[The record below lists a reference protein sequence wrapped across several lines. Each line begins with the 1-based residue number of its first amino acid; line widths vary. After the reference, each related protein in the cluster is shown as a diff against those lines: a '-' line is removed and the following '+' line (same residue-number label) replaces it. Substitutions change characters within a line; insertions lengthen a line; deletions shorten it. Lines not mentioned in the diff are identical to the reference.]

1 MFNLQQKVMEQ
12 VKKQNK
18 GKQHKETKKTRE
30 PNSDRKQMW
39 ELSDKEFSITVIKIL
54 KTLIGKEDNM
64 QDKMGNFSKERKTI
78 SRSHIK
84 ILK

>member
-1 MFNLQQKVMEQ
+1 
-12 VKKQNK
+12 
-18 GKQHKETKKTRE
+18 
-30 PNSDRKQMW
+30 MW
-39 ELSDKEFSITVIKIL
+39 ELSDKEFSITVIKML